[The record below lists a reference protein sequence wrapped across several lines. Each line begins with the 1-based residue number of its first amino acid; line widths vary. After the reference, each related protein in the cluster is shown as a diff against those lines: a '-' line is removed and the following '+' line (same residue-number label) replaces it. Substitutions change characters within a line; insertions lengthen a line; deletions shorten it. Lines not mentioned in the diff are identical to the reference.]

1 MGFCVS
7 REKTALK
14 ALSPLG
20 TLAQQAVVATQRS
33 TIHLDIEEAYSFR
46 SVLSQSKVTTLR
58 SAIRI
63 GCHERQTQVAIKTIR
78 KADLGDTDLRL
89 FREALAISRLFDH
102 PNLSKFFELY
112 EDQRY
117 FHVITELCFGD
128 SLEKCLTVRAL
139 PENEAKVVLRQVVWG
154 VKYIHE
160 LGFIHRGI
168 RPQAIAYVEKGEAR
182 VKLVSFKTC
191 IGNLGVFK
199 GLNASQF
206 THSLQY
212 TAPEALSKE
221 SGQSGDIWAIGVLLY
236 QLLAGKLPFQTDSVE
251 GTKEKIKTGN
261 YSTEDEIWVG
271 VSVEC
276 KDLLLKLLTVN
287 QNHRATLASVLSH
300 PWMRVEKP
308 AIDPKVLHA
317 IAAFI
322 PPLRLR
328 FHVWRALV
336 RFTPEKQLRSCT
348 VISTAGPILGFRYT
362 QLWLPHR
369 CSATRPFPRSQHR
382 EVHSKCT
389 DFD

>member
-7 REKTALK
+7 REKVALK

-20 TLAQQAVVATQRS
+20 TLAQQSVAATQRS
-33 TIHLDIEEAYSFR
+33 TIHLDVEEAYSFR
-46 SVLSQSKVTTLR
+46 SVLSQGKITTLR

-102 PNLSKFFELY
+102 PNLAKFFELY

-139 PENEAKVVLRQVVWG
+139 PENEAKVVLKQVVWA

-191 IGNLGVFK
+191 VGNLVAFK
-199 GLNASQF
+199 GLDATQF
-206 THSLQY
+206 THTLQY

-271 VSVEC
+271 VSAEC

-287 QNHRATLASVLSH
+287 QTHRATLSSVLSH
-300 PWMRVEKP
+300 PWMRAEKP
-308 AIDPKVLHA
+308 AIDPKVIHL
-317 IAAFI
+317 IAAYT

-336 RFTPEKQLRSCT
+336 RFTPEKQLRACA
-348 VISTAGPILGFRYT
+348 VISTAGPILGFGYQ
-362 QLWLPHR
+362 QLWVSNS
-369 CSATRPFPRSQHR
+369 CSASHPLPRSQH
-382 EVHSKCT
+382 
-389 DFD
+389 